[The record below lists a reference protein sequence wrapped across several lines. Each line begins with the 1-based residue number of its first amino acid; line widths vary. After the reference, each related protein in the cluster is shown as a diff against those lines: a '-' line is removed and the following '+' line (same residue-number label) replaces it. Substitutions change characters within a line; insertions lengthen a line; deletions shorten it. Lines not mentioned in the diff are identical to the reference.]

1 MIEHLLEEVLDKS
14 RSCRY
19 RLSMNKRIK
28 NLKTSLSLV
37 VMAMLIL
44 VNCPSN
50 GSNGNSATGLILR
63 SSVPAEGAIHP
74 SNSRIS
80 LSYSEAIV
88 KGTGLIT
95 LSTPGA
101 SSPIDINV
109 SSSQVDIAGM
119 TAIIDPGS
127 TLTVGAAYTLTFP
140 TGVFKA
146 ALGGEVA
153 AAHNL
158 TFTATTMDSSA
169 PTVMSIVP
177 VASATNVNPDPP
189 ADIIIT
195 FNEAVIKGT
204 GMITFDPMGGTANSI
219 DVSSSQVSI
228 AGAVVTIRL
237 ETALEPSRQYTLTIS
252 SNTIVDL
259 AGNPAVFNPISF
271 MTGADTGGPMVLS
284 TVPADLAA
292 DVNATAD
299 IVVTFHEAVIK
310 GTGMITLTPLFGSV
324 ISIDVT
330 SEQVTIAGAVVTIR
344 TGTDLE
350 SNLQYTLTIPA
361 GAFMD
366 ASGNQALITARSFI
380 TADTT
385 VPDLRILP
393 VEGSTGVP
401 RNTDILLFSNEQLVK
416 GTGVITITPSS
427 GMPIMV
433 NVASTQV
440 TIRPGLVRIRL
451 GSDLASMVQY
461 SVTIPAGSFADIAG
475 NQAEEAT
482 ASFTTGENKS
492 VPRLLNTVPANLATD
507 VDPAANIVVTFAEV
521 VQKGIGM
528 ITIVPL
534 FGNVIMVDVASPQV
548 TIAGAVVTINPSIDL
563 ASNLPYTLV
572 IPSVAFEN
580 SEGDSP
586 LATVISFT
594 TR

>member
-1 MIEHLLEEVLDKS
+1 MIEHLLEEVFDKS

-37 VMAMLIL
+37 VMAILMLF
-44 VNCPSN
+44 NCPSN

-80 LSYSEAIV
+80 LSYSEEIV

-119 TAIIDPGS
+119 TAIIDSGS

-153 AAHNL
+153 AAHNF

-195 FNEAVIKGT
+195 FNEVVIKGT

-259 AGNPAVFNPISF
+259 AVNPAVFNPISF

-330 SEQVTIAGAVVTIR
+330 SAQVTISGAVVTIS

-350 SNLQYTLTIPA
+350 SNLQYTLAIPA

-385 VPDLRILP
+385 VPELRILP
-393 VEGSTGVP
+393 VEESTGVP
-401 RNTDILLFSNEQLVK
+401 RDTDILLFSNEQLVK
-416 GTGVITITPSS
+416 GTGVITIASS
-427 GMPIMV
+427 GGTPIMV
-433 NVASTQV
+433 DVASAQV
-440 TIRPGLVRIRL
+440 TITPGLVRILL
-451 GSDLASMVQY
+451 GSDLESLLQY
-461 SVTIPAGSFADIAG
+461 SVTIPAGSFADLAG
-475 NQAEEAT
+475 NPADEAT
-482 ASFTTGENKS
+482 ASFTTGENKAG
-492 VPRLLNTVPANLATD
+492 PRLLNTVPANLATD

-521 VQKGIGM
+521 VQKGTGM

-534 FGNVIMVDVASPQV
+534 FGNVIMVDVASSQV

-563 ASNLPYTLV
+563 ASNLPHTLV

-586 LATVISFT
+586 LATVILFT

>member
-1 MIEHLLEEVLDKS
+1 
-14 RSCRY
+14 
-19 RLSMNKRIK
+19 
-28 NLKTSLSLV
+28 
-37 VMAMLIL
+37 
-44 VNCPSN
+44 
-50 GSNGNSATGLILR
+50 
-63 SSVPAEGAIHP
+63 
-74 SNSRIS
+74 
-80 LSYSEAIV
+80 
-88 KGTGLIT
+88 
-95 LSTPGA
+95 
-101 SSPIDINV
+101 
-109 SSSQVDIAGM
+109 M

-153 AAHNL
+153 AAHNF

-237 ETALEPSRQYTLTIS
+237 ETALKPSQQYTLTIS

-299 IVVTFHEAVIK
+299 IVVTFHEEVQK

-324 ISIDVT
+324 INIDVT
-330 SEQVTIAGAVVTIR
+330 SAQVTISGAVVTIR
-344 TGTDLE
+344 TGTDLG

-385 VPDLRILP
+385 VPELRILP

-401 RNTDILLFSNEQLVK
+401 RDTDILLFSNEQLVK
-416 GTGVITITPSS
+416 GTGVITIAPPAPGDTL
-427 GMPIMV
+427 MV
-433 NVASTQV
+433 DVASAQV

-451 GSDLASMVQY
+451 GSDLASLVEY

-482 ASFTTGENKS
+482 ASFTTGENKAG
-492 VPRLLNTVPANLATD
+492 PRLLNTVPANLATD

-534 FGNVIMVDVASPQV
+534 FGNVIMVDVASSQV
-548 TIAGAVVTINPSIDL
+548 TIAGAVVTINPSVDL

-572 IPSVAFEN
+572 IPSVAFVN